1 VIIVERWRVYAPRSE
16 QSNLLTEP
24 DLLTPRAGSLHA
36 DPFIVTT
43 APVAGAK
50 PYALPSDGRTSRFDF
65 RTRSIDIGERTMEV
79 GDIRLGDSDAARWMT
94 QFLGDDRGRNRLI
107 GCKVDHSLSYDGGAT
122 FSVTFTGRI
131 LDVDNP
137 KTVIL
142 RSRVRSMA
150 AELRLPVFIGRPAT
164 TATNA
169 VPSQYWPLG
178 LAAPY
183 GPVPQGDPVRLE
195 FVSATSRFAIFDFDD
210 FSQANN
216 LIVDALRAVVP
227 CELRT
232 SDSQFTTAEPTD
244 VRLRVRFT
252 TGALVNQTREYLI
265 RGIGYQ
271 LNEPKGQ
278 ITRTRSGNGK
288 DELVRDVWIAP
299 VPTTDPFYA
308 ALPANGVRGEC
319 RIVAPNR
326 PPTAQ
331 APLRINDIHP
341 VLLFEEL
348 CRGDYGYLDAS
359 GLPIRQV
366 RTDAASFTAL
376 KADAS
381 FGLARPLIEGD
392 DTLDAWSE
400 RELFQVFGFAA
411 RELPDGSIGVFDTRI
426 PATTAGLPTIT
437 DADLQIGP
445 SGWKQSREGSIT
457 QLRVTTYFERQYPP
471 DALAD
476 LGGQRTPVD
485 LITATPRQNIYVTQF
500 RPDMGNEVL
509 TINATALRF
518 MNTDARE
525 NRLQRD
531 LVAGIERRVVAEFA
545 GPLGSA
551 PMETTLTC
559 ARTANTIPRLAG
571 DFAICDIST
580 LPNPASNLR
589 GGPRLVRIL
598 EATDDAERPLRTLRC
613 LDAGP
618 TTAALSPTIG
628 TVTLASEDL
637 TGAILVPVTLNA
649 NGDPVA
655 LETAATETTATS
667 APAGAWVQ
675 QPLVTATG
683 TVRVSGLPSN
693 RRIWTRIRSQPTA
706 TTLARVPSVW
716 VTPSPAFVTTDTLPQ
731 PGALSAGSITD
742 RSAVLS
748 WSNTSATLAI
758 GVAVYPFALGPV
770 TSIEPQVVLA
780 PGTTQFT
787 AALTPS
793 VLNFAYIAYLDRA
806 GAEGA
811 NRNTSITPGAA
822 PAAAPA
828 LPSFVVD

>member
-24 DLLTPRAGSLHA
+24 DLLTPRAGSLHS

-65 RTRSIDIGERTMEV
+65 RTRAIDVGERTMEV
-79 GDIRLGDSDAARWMT
+79 GDVRLGDGDAARWMT

-122 FSVTFTGRI
+122 FSVTLTGRI

-150 AELRLPVFIGRPAT
+150 AELRLPIFVGRPAT

-169 VPSQYWPLG
+169 VPAQYWPLG
-178 LAAPY
+178 LSAPY
-183 GPVPQGDPVRLE
+183 GPIPQGDPVPLE
-195 FVSATSRFAIFDFDD
+195 FTSTNARFGVYDFDALA
-210 FSQANN
+210 QANN

-227 CELRT
+227 CELRS

-252 TGALVNQTREYLI
+252 TGASAGQTKEYLI
-265 RGIGYQ
+265 RGIGYR

-278 ITRTRSGNGK
+278 IAKARSGNGN
-288 DELVRDVWIAP
+288 DEIVQDVWIAP
-299 VPTTDPFYA
+299 VPTTDPFFA

-326 PPTAQ
+326 PPSSQT
-331 APLRINDIHP
+331 PLRINDIHP

-348 CRGDYGYLDAS
+348 CRGDYGYLDAG

-366 RTDAASFTAL
+366 RTDASSFTAL
-376 KADAS
+376 KADPS
-381 FGLARPLIEGD
+381 FGLARPLIEAD
-392 DTLDAWSE
+392 DVLDAWSE

-411 RELPDGSIGVFDTRI
+411 RELPDGSIGVFDARV

-457 QLRVTTYFERQYPP
+457 QLRVTTFFERLYPAE
-471 DALAD
+471 ALAD
-476 LGGQRTPVD
+476 LGDQRTTVD
-485 LITATPRQNIYVTQF
+485 LISATPRQNVYATQF

-518 MNTDARE
+518 MVTDAAG
-525 NRLQRD
+525 NRLKRD
-531 LVAGIERRVVAEFA
+531 VVAGIERRLVAEFA

-628 TVTLASEDL
+628 TVTLASDDL

-649 NGDPVA
+649 NSDPVA

-667 APAGAWVQ
+667 APDGAWVQ

-693 RRIWTRIRSQPTA
+693 RKIWTRIRAQPTA
-706 TTLARVPSVW
+706 TTLARVPSAW
-716 VTPSPAFVTTDTLPQ
+716 VVPTPAFITTDTLPR
-731 PGALSAGSITD
+731 PGVLSAGSITD

-748 WSNTSATLAI
+748 WSNTSASLPI
-758 GVAVYPFALGPV
+758 GVAVYDAAFGPAL
-770 TSIEPQVVLA
+770 SIEPQVVLD
-780 PGTTQFT
+780 PGSTQFV
-787 AALTPS
+787 AAINPA
-793 VLNFAYIAYLDRA
+793 VVNFAYIAYLDRT
-806 GAEGA
+806 GAEGES
-811 NRNTSITPGAA
+811 RSVSITPGATA
-822 PAAAPA
+822 PAAPA
-828 LPSFVVD
+828 IPSFVVG